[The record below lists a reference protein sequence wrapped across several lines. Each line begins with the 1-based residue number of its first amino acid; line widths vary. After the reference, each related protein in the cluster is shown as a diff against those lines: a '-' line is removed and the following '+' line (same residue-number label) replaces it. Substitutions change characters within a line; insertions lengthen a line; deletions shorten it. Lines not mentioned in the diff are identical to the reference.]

1 LRLPIRSNVFDGSQ
15 PTLLITGNNSS
26 ALARKSEFTGIE
38 NLEIIT
44 VDFVKGVE
52 QQILKELADREII
65 SVIIEGGA
73 MVLNSFIQ
81 KNLWDEARMFV
92 GNKFFGEGVK
102 APTLKGQLVSYD
114 EIGDSKL
121 LIYRNRTW

>member
-1 LRLPIRSNVFDGSQ
+1 MFDGSQ
-15 PTLLITGNNSS
+15 PTLLVTGNNSS
-26 ALARKSEFTGIE
+26 ALARKNEFTGID

-44 VDFVKGVE
+44 IDFVKGVE
-52 QQILKELADREII
+52 AQILKELAEREII

-73 MVLNSFIQ
+73 MLINSFIQ

-102 APTLKGQLVSYD
+102 APTLKGKMVTYD
-114 EIGDSKL
+114 EIGDSRL
-121 LIYRNRTW
+121 FVYRNE